1 MQKSLGWIML
11 LAGMFLL
18 ISPYLMTTLKIDT
31 SPPAFW
37 EHNPTGIS
45 PHTPSPILGTLDI
58 WVDLEDASDIAS
70 VSVAITGSDGYS
82 ATFALA
88 FSSNVEYGGGPV
100 PLAIS
105 GSPFICERWMYR
117 WTVPAKND
125 VAYSFLCTAKDA
137 LGNTGSKTL
146 YGYSTTTVDG
156 YFMINEQKVTV
167 ESNIRLA
174 TRTVTFKFVA
184 TSGSAAIINVNVEV
198 KKGGTIIDMGY
209 LEKQADGIT
218 WTRTYTFT
226 EDGTFT
232 VNGYFYTEG
241 QSYQRMSILVQIG
254 EGGFRFPQLNML
266 QIFGL
271 ASTGIGLVL
280 IFTGKKH

>member
-1 MQKSLGWIML
+1 ML

-18 ISPYLMTTLKIDT
+18 ISPYLMTTLTIDT

-37 EHNPTGIS
+37 GHNPTGIS
-45 PHTPSPILGTLDI
+45 PHTPSPIWGTLDI

-271 ASTGIGLVL
+271 ASTGIGLLL